1 MLMRE
6 ARISSRPNYPE
17 HWQSLSQGN
26 NVRVELELAL
36 VPIMER
42 IFGYY
47 LVKLGNLSSE
57 IQVTSSPIRQQFN
70 LSQTLIKPSH
80 IKSKSCRL
88 PLQNNSV
95 DAFLLVAELDF
106 AQDPHQIIREVD
118 RAITSNGH
126 VVIAGFN
133 PFSLAGIMKYLPIN
147 RKNML
152 HDGRFF
158 TAARIKDWLQLLDFE
173 IIKQEQVVYS
183 GLFMRRRLNQ
193 ASRIQLWCR
202 RFLPWFSSM
211 YVIVARKRD
220 MPLSPIKPRWKLQ
233 PRFSS
238 STAGA
243 SMRAGA
249 ERRHCDALKKEKTT
263 ELI

>member
-6 ARISSRPNYPE
+6 ARISSRPKYPE
-17 HWQSLSQGN
+17 HWQALSQGS
-26 NVRVELELAL
+26 NVQAELEQVLL
-36 VPIMER
+36 PIMER

-57 IQVTSSPIRQQFN
+57 ITLSSSPIKQQFN
-70 LSQTLIKPSH
+70 LSQTLIASSH
-80 IKSKSCRL
+80 VKSKSCRL

-106 AQDPHQIIREVD
+106 AQDPHQIIREID

-133 PFSLAGIMKYLPIN
+133 PFSIAGIMKYLPIN

-158 TAARIKDWLQLLDFE
+158 TAARIKDWLQLLNFE
-173 IIKQEQVVYS
+173 VIQQEQVVYS
-183 GLFMRRRLNQ
+183 GLFLSSRLNQ
-193 ASRIQLWCR
+193 ASRVQLWCKR
-202 RFLPWFSSM
+202 YLPWFSSM

-233 PRFSS
+233 PKFSS
-238 STAGA
+238 SAAGA
-243 SMRAGA
+243 SMRSGA
-249 ERRHCDALKKEKTT
+249 ETSQRQKAENA
-263 ELI
+263 

>member
-17 HWQSLSQGN
+17 HWQALSQGN

-36 VPIMER
+36 SPIMER

-57 IQVTSSPIRQQFN
+57 MQVASSPIKQQFN
-70 LSQTLIKPSH
+70 LSQTLIESSH
-80 IKSKSCRL
+80 VQSKSSRL
-88 PLQNNSV
+88 PLKNNCV

-106 AQDPHQIIREVD
+106 AQDPHQIIREIN

-173 IIKQEQVVYS
+173 IIQQEQVVYS
-183 GLFMRRRLNQ
+183 GLFMRTRLNQ
-193 ASRIQLWCR
+193 SSTVQKWCKR
-202 RFLPWFSSM
+202 YLPWFSSM
-211 YVIVARKRD
+211 YVIVARKREV
-220 MPLSPIKPRWKLQ
+220 PLSPIKPRWKLQ
-233 PRFSS
+233 PKFSS
-238 STAGA
+238 SAAGA
-243 SMRAGA
+243 SMRSGTGA
-249 ERRHCDALKKEKTT
+249 NAVRCDKLEKS
-263 ELI
+263 